1 MELKKN
7 DPKTVFGW
15 CMYDWANSA
24 YQMAIVSLLPVYFTG
39 TVVGT
44 SGVTLL
50 GTHFHPDS
58 LWAFMIG
65 FADVLAFLAAPVLGA
80 MADFSGARRRF
91 LLAFAY
97 GGSLFTILLFF
108 SRSGDVGRTIFFFVA
123 SQFAF
128 VSANVFYDS
137 FLPHIASEDKMDWI
151 SGKGYSYG
159 YVGGGLQFA
168 LSLVLIMAHERIGIS
183 QDLAIRVG
191 LASAGIWWAGFTLF
205 TAHYLRESG
214 VKGTIPLRFR
224 HLWRPVALAM
234 VGVSRTVATARH
246 AGRFRHLLLFL
257 IAFMLYNDGIQTVIN
272 LATTYGSVE
281 LRLST
286 SVLMLTL
293 LLIQF
298 IAMGGALLFG
308 RIAERTGAKHAIMI
322 TLVIWSGVVMYAYF
336 IHSAAQF
343 MFLGAVVGLVLGGSQ
358 ALSRS
363 FFGSMIPESAS
374 SEFYGFYT
382 VFTKFSSIWG
392 PLVFGVIKQA
402 TGSSR
407 LAIVSLISFFIVGL
421 LLLSQVNEGKAR
433 MARAAG
439 AF

>member
-1 MELKKN
+1 MERTN

-24 YQMAIVSLLPVYFTG
+24 YQMAVVSLLPVYFTG

-44 SGVTLL
+44 GGVRLL

-58 LWAFMIG
+58 LWAFMVG
-65 FADVLAFLAAPVLGA
+65 LADVLAFLAAPVLGA

-97 GGSLFTILLFF
+97 GGSLFTILLYF
-108 SRSGDVGRTIFFFVA
+108 SRSGDVGRAMVCFVA

-128 VSANVFYDS
+128 VSANVFYDA

-168 LSLVLIMAHERIGIS
+168 LSLALIMAHERIGVS
-183 QDLAIRVG
+183 QDAAMRLGLAI
-191 LASAGIWWAGFTLF
+191 AGVWWAGFTLF
-205 TAHYLRESG
+205 TARYLQEPAKRVSL
-214 VKGTIPLRFR
+214 PQRFR
-224 HLWRPVALAM
+224 HLAQPLALVAI
-234 VGVSRTVATARH
+234 GVSRTVATTRH

-257 IAFMLYNDGIQTVIN
+257 LAFMLYNDGIQTVIN

-281 LRLST
+281 LRLPV
-286 SVLMLTL
+286 SVLMVTL
-293 LLIQF
+293 LVIQF

-308 RIAERTGAKHAIMI
+308 RIAERIGAKHAIMI
-322 TLVIWSGVVMYAYF
+322 TLAIWSGVVMYAYF
-336 IHSAAQF
+336 IRSAAEF
-343 MFLGAVVGLVLGGSQ
+343 MALGGVVGLVLGGSQ

-363 FFGSMIPESAS
+363 FFGSMIPQEASA
-374 SEFYGFYT
+374 EFYGFYT

-407 LAIVSLISFFIVGL
+407 LAIVSLMAFCVAGL

-433 MARAAG
+433 RARAAG

>member
-137 FLPHIASEDKMDWI
+137 FLPHIASEDQMDWI

-168 LSLVLIMAHERIGIS
+168 LSLS
-183 QDLAIRVG
+183 
-191 LASAGIWWAGFTLF
+191 
-205 TAHYLRESG
+205 
-214 VKGTIPLRFR
+214 
-224 HLWRPVALAM
+224 
-234 VGVSRTVATARH
+234 
-246 AGRFRHLLLFL
+246 
-257 IAFMLYNDGIQTVIN
+257 
-272 LATTYGSVE
+272 
-281 LRLST
+281 
-286 SVLMLTL
+286 
-293 LLIQF
+293 
-298 IAMGGALLFG
+298 
-308 RIAERTGAKHAIMI
+308 
-322 TLVIWSGVVMYAYF
+322 
-336 IHSAAQF
+336 
-343 MFLGAVVGLVLGGSQ
+343 
-358 ALSRS
+358 
-363 FFGSMIPESAS
+363 
-374 SEFYGFYT
+374 
-382 VFTKFSSIWG
+382 
-392 PLVFGVIKQA
+392 
-402 TGSSR
+402 
-407 LAIVSLISFFIVGL
+407 
-421 LLLSQVNEGKAR
+421 
-433 MARAAG
+433 
-439 AF
+439 

>member
-1 MELKKN
+1 
-7 DPKTVFGW
+7 
-15 CMYDWANSA
+15 
-24 YQMAIVSLLPVYFTG
+24 
-39 TVVGT
+39 
-44 SGVTLL
+44 
-50 GTHFHPDS
+50 
-58 LWAFMIG
+58 
-65 FADVLAFLAAPVLGA
+65 
-80 MADFSGARRRF
+80 
-91 LLAFAY
+91 
-97 GGSLFTILLFF
+97 
-108 SRSGDVGRTIFFFVA
+108 
-123 SQFAF
+123 
-128 VSANVFYDS
+128 
-137 FLPHIASEDKMDWI
+137 MDWI

>member
-1 MELKKN
+1 
-7 DPKTVFGW
+7 
-15 CMYDWANSA
+15 MYDWANSA
-24 YQMAIVSLLPVYFTG
+24 YQMTIVSLLPVYFTG
-39 TVVGT
+39 TVVGAG
-44 SGVTLL
+44 GVTLL
-50 GTHFHPDS
+50 GTHFHPDC
-58 LWAFMIG
+58 LWSFMIG

-80 MADFSGARRRF
+80 MADFTGARRRF

-128 VSANVFYDS
+128 VSANVFYDA
-137 FLPHIASEDKMDWI
+137 FLPHIASEDTMDWI

-168 LSLVLIMAHERIGIS
+168 LALILITGHQRIGIS
-183 QDLAIRVG
+183 QEMAMRIG
-191 LASAGIWWAGFTLF
+191 LAFAGIWWAGFTLF
-205 TAHYLRESG
+205 TARYLTEPERRAS
-214 VKGTIPLRFR
+214 IPERFR
-224 HLWRPVALAM
+224 RLMRPLALVA
-234 VGVSRTVATARH
+234 VGLSRTVETARH

-286 SVLMLTL
+286 SVLMMTL

-298 IAMGGALLFG
+298 IAMAGALLFG
-308 RIAERTGAKHAIMI
+308 RIAERTGAKRAIMI
-322 TLVIWSGVVMYAYF
+322 SLAIWSGVVIYAYF
-336 IHSAAQF
+336 IHSAAEF
-343 MFLGAVVGLVLGGSQ
+343 MALGAVVGLVLGGSQ

-374 SEFYGFYT
+374 AEFYGFYT

-392 PLVFGVIKQA
+392 PLVFGIIKQT

-407 LAIVSLISFFIVGL
+407 LAIISLISFFVVGL
-421 LLLSQVNEGKAR
+421 LLLWQVNEGKAR